1 MNFDLNIEN
10 YSPQELIEMFD
21 LPANY
26 DSNIL
31 NSKESKLRENIINNR
46 EIDNVTQ
53 QKTLNFLVEAKKII
67 LNKKDEKNNSVNLL
81 ERAYHTNFSL
91 KPTELEST
99 SEHMVQVRAD
109 SPYILSKPSEYAP
122 GVINPLKRK
131 VTVKNLNIDSRFRD
145 NYYGSAASNF
155 NVNLP
160 IMFTDVATM
169 TLNAIELP
177 TSYYSVSKQY
187 GNNYF
192 SVIVNGVIGVVN
204 LPEGNYSQKGIM
216 ECINTQLTSLAELDP
231 DFVNVIFEINL
242 GNDITGKVTGSA
254 QTLAGFNGNQ
264 SHSSTLE
271 LNFQL
276 DRKGIDDRN
285 TPLPLKL
292 GWLLGFRN
300 GVYTNNVNYVSE
312 GLVDVSG
319 PKYVYLVVDD
329 YNTSVNN
336 NFYSAFNSS
345 LLNKNI
351 LARISVQT
359 NQFNPFNL
367 VEQNNLANITT
378 PREYFG
384 PVNIQ
389 ALTIQLLDE
398 YGRILQMNNMDF
410 SFCLTLTTIYDL

>member
-10 YSPQELIEMFD
+10 YTPQELIEMFD
-21 LPANY
+21 LPPNY

-46 EIDNVTQ
+46 EIDNITQ

-67 LNKKDEKNNSVNLL
+67 LNKKDEKNNNANLL

-99 SEHMVQVRAD
+99 SEHMVQVRGET
-109 SPYILSKPSEYAP
+109 PYISSSPSEYSP
-122 GVINPLKRK
+122 GIINPLSRK
-131 VTVKNLNIDSRFRD
+131 TTIKNLNIDSRFRD
-145 NYYGSAASNF
+145 NYYGTSPSNF
-155 NVNLP
+155 NVKLP
-160 IMFTDVATM
+160 VMFTDVVTM
-169 TLNAIELP
+169 TINAIELS

-216 ECINTQLTSLAELDP
+216 ECINTQLKTLVDLEP
-231 DFVNVIFEINL
+231 DFANVVFSINL
-242 GNDITGKVTGSA
+242 GNDITGNVTGSA
-254 QTLAGFNGNQ
+254 QTIAGFNGNQ
-264 SHSSTLE
+264 SPSSTLE

-285 TPLPLKL
+285 TPLPLKF
-292 GWLLGFRN
+292 GWLVGFRN

-312 GLVDVSG
+312 GLIDVSG
-319 PKYVYLVVDD
+319 PKYIYLVVDD

-367 VEQNNLANITT
+367 LEQNNLANITT
-378 PREYFG
+378 PRQYFG

-389 ALTIQLLDE
+389 ALTVQLLDE

-410 SFCLTLTTIYDL
+410 SFCLTLTTLYDL

>member
-81 ERAYHTNFSL
+81 ERAYNTNFSL

-131 VTVKNLNIDSRFRD
+131 VTIKNLNIDSRFRD

-160 IMFTDVATM
+160 IMFTHVATM

-187 GNNYF
+187 GNNF
-192 SVIVNGVIGVVN
+192 FNVIVNGVIGVVN

-216 ECINTQLTSLAELDP
+216 ECINTELKTLVDLEP
-231 DFVNVIFEINL
+231 DFANVVFAINL
-242 GNDITGKVTGSA
+242 GNDITGKVTGSG
-254 QTLAGFNGNQ
+254 QTIAGFNGNQ
-264 SHSSTLE
+264 PPSSTLE

-367 VEQNNLANITT
+367 LEQNNLANITT